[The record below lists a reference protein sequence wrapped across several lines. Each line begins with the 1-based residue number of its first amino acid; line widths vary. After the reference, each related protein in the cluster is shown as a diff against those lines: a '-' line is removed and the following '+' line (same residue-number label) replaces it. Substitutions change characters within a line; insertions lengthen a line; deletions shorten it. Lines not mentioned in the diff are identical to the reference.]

1 MIALTAPRQ
10 RGYTLLE
17 LLIAL
22 TILLILSTLALP
34 SFSSIVKRTQA
45 EIQMHA
51 LIDAAQLARSSAV
64 SRRESVV
71 FCATSNQQVCGDD
84 WTQGAMVFVDPNNN
98 RRIDPN
104 EPVITT
110 LPPTPEGSRLVMR
123 AALNKQYLRY
133 MSNGMLENTAGSFL
147 YCAVN
152 ATAREAR
159 NVIFNRSGRLRF
171 GSDKNRDGIPEN
183 AEGQPLSCPS

>member
-1 MIALTAPRQ
+1 MPQSL

-17 LLIAL
+17 LLAVLVITAL
-22 TILLILSTLALP
+22 LFSLATP
-34 SFSSIVKRTQA
+34 SLSSIVRRTEA
-45 EIQMHA
+45 ETRLQT
-51 LIDAAQLARSSAV
+51 LIGAAQLARSTAISQRQPTV
-64 SRRESVV
+64 L
-71 FCATSNQQVCGDD
+71 CATADSFTCHSD
-84 WTQGAMVFVDPNNN
+84 WTQGAMVFVDTNDN
-98 RRIDPN
+98 RKIDGD
-104 EPVITT
+104 ERVLLQ
-110 LPPTPEGSRLVMR
+110 LPATPKGSRLIMR

-147 YCAVN
+147 YCAAN
-152 ATAREAR
+152 ASAREAR

>member
-133 MSNGMLENTAGSFL
+133 MSTGMLENTAGSWV
-147 YCAVN
+147 YCPAN
-152 ATAREAR
+152 ATEREAR
-159 NVIFNRSGRLRF
+159 NVIFNRTGRMRF
-171 GSDKNRDGIPEN
+171 GTDHNRDGIPEN
-183 AEGQPLSCPS
+183 TEGQPVRCPS